1 MKVSLFGNSV
11 NADISIQINEKLKKA
26 DKAFCSVAFFTLGG
40 RTDLLDAAAWRAFN
54 NGWIC
59 VDLHFPT
66 NLKNMKNI
74 YDQHSVPF
82 FLHLD
87 KIQIGAKKS
96 DYGRSSSVYNVPDG
110 LLHSK
115 LLLIDYPDQS
125 SEVIVGSHNWTINA
139 LTGYNIEQSVCI
151 RDKTDSPLIKG
162 FRDILQDIKSK
173 CKFFDTRKLNYFL
186 NLQKEAYGGG
196 VKKFRLDIDSS
207 NLEEELIIFTKGEV
221 KEIKRGQTV
230 WIHTN
235 DGMAI
240 PGELVK
246 SIKNAGANANMP
258 SIQAFEYLGSGSC
271 APSWDRADVIS
282 SINEVFFYHIIRSQ
296 DEESI
301 VTAYVPEP
309 VQKKEYWSPKAP
321 EPHYE
326 KVASILG
333 LNPKELTLEAL
344 SEEDAMIKHVDYEHW
359 PYTVVKKPQ
368 RN

>member
-11 NADISIQINEKLKKA
+11 NADISIQINDKLKKA
-26 DKAFCSVAFFTLGG
+26 ERAFCSVAFFTLGG
-40 RTDLLDAAAWRAFN
+40 KTDLFEADAWRAFKK
-54 NGWIC
+54 GWIC

-74 YDQHSVPF
+74 YDRHSVPF

-87 KIQIGAKKS
+87 KIQTCAKKS
-96 DYGRSSSVYNVPDG
+96 GYGRSSSMYNVPDG

-125 SEVIVGSHNWTINA
+125 SEVIVGSHNWTIHA

-151 RDKTDSPLIKG
+151 RDNTNSPLIKG
-162 FRDILQDIKSK
+162 FRGILQDIKSR
-173 CKFFDTRKLNYFL
+173 CKSFDTSKLNYFL
-186 NLQKEAYGGG
+186 NLQKEVYGGG
-196 VKKFRLDIDSS
+196 VKKFRLDIDSYY
-207 NLEEELIIFTKGEV
+207 LENELIIFTKGEV
-221 KEIKRGQTV
+221 KEIKRGQEI

-246 SIKNAGANANMP
+246 SIKNDGANANMP
-258 SIQAFEYLGSGSC
+258 SIQAFEYLGSGICEESM
-271 APSWDRADVIS
+271 DRADVIS
-282 SINEVFFYHIIRSQ
+282 SINEVFFYHIIRDQ

-309 VQKKEYWSPKAP
+309 VQKKEYWIPKAP

-326 KVASILG
+326 KVAAILE
-333 LNPKELTLEAL
+333 LDPKELTLEAL
-344 SEEDAMIKHVDYEHW
+344 SEEDAMIKPIDDEHL
-359 PYTVVKKPQ
+359 PYTVVKKP
-368 RN
+368 